1 VKRANSARKTARRR
15 TAKKPAAPPQPAA
28 PLNAAAIAEKLS
40 TLDVAAIASKLK
52 QGKPLLVSE
61 RRALERWRKRQVGP
75 RTDAE
80 RMRAMRARAT
90 DVVIPPCKDPA
101 RRARCER
108 DLKLF
113 CDTYLARTFPLAW
126 SQAQFEHLGLI
137 QQVELHGGRL
147 ASAAPRGDGK
157 TSRSI
162 AGACHASFYKHARF
176 IILLAATAAL
186 GKKLLRDL
194 VQLICDNDLLAE
206 DFPEIC
212 LPIREAYGKPNR
224 AKYITVQG
232 KPARIDLTTT
242 RLVLP
247 GGMVAVGGCGILEA
261 VRGQRHSCPDGSVIR
276 PDLAIIDDINTRKS
290 SASPQQ
296 NRQRLAILA
305 GDIQR
310 LAGPDKSLRAVAC
323 MTVIHRDDAADQ
335 LLDHKRHPEWRGQRK
350 KLVYRWPDAE
360 ELWKR
365 YAELL
370 RDGALAGDGGKAA
383 TEFYAANRAA
393 MDKGAVVG
401 WEARFEAGAEL
412 SAIQCAYN
420 ILFRDG
426 GDAFESEMQNSP
438 LVHSSTVYEI
448 TPQVVAS
455 KLNGSRPGE
464 VPATA
469 TTLTAF
475 IDINRYGL
483 HWTACSWAGDMTG
496 SVVAYGRWP
505 ADGSP
510 VWSEKNPRGETE
522 PQALFRCLT
531 ELAGQLTRQ
540 GAFMRG
546 GVPCRLDS
554 LSVDVGYLPDAVFQF
569 LTASRLPT
577 IVIASRGRDAK
588 HYRQGKAVRMGDH
601 WLIADWPNKGRVLI
615 HDSDFAR
622 MNLQQSL
629 LLPAGSPGGLTLSGD
644 DPSAHARFAEQL
656 CSERLAEYI
665 RGDISDHYLWARVV
679 GVRNDWLDA
688 TVGCRVAASYL
699 LNVTGATA
707 AATVATTPTAA
718 VPPPAPAA
726 RSRPPVSYDSGW

>member
-1 VKRANSARKTARRR
+1 MAKPRKKATKAKKTVAQ
-15 TAKKPAAPPQPAA
+15 TAKISPSTVAD
-28 PLNAAAIAEKLS
+28 KLV
-40 TLDVAAIASKLK
+40 TLDVAAIAQKLK
-52 QGKPLLVSE
+52 AGKPLLVSE
-61 RRALERWRKRQVGP
+61 RRALERWRKRQQP
-75 RTDAE
+75 AKSDAE

-90 DVVIPPCKDPA
+90 DVAIPPCKNPE

-113 CDTYLARTFPLAW
+113 CDVYLARTFPLAW
-126 SQAQFEHLGLI
+126 SQDQIEHLGLI
-137 QQVELHGGRL
+137 QQVALHGGRL

-157 TSRSI
+157 TTRSV
-162 AGACHASFYKHARF
+162 AGATWAAFYGHASF
-176 IILLAATAAL
+176 IVLLAATAAL

-310 LAGPDKSLRAVAC
+310 LAGPDRSLRAVAC
-323 MTVIHRDDAADQ
+323 MTVIPRDDAADQ
-335 LLDHKRHPEWRGQRK
+335 LLDHKRHPEWRGTRK

-365 YAELL
+365 YGELL
-370 RDGALAGDGGKAA
+370 RDGALAGDAGAAA
-383 TEFYAANRAA
+383 TDFYKANRPA

-401 WEARFEAGAEL
+401 WEQRFEKVAEL

-420 ILFRDG
+420 ILLRDG
-426 GDAFESEMQNSP
+426 SDAFAAEMQNEP

-448 TPQVVAS
+448 GPQIVAS
-455 KLNGSRPGE
+455 KLNGLKPGE

-475 IDINRYGL
+475 CDVNRYGL
-483 HWTACSWAGDMTG
+483 HWSVCGWSGDMTG
-496 SVVAYGRWP
+496 SVVSYGRWP
-505 ADGSP
+505 QDGSP

-522 PQALFRCLT
+522 SQALFRNLT
-531 ELAGQLTRQ
+531 ELAAQLTRS
-540 GAFMRG
+540 GAFVRA

-588 HYRQGKAVRMGDH
+588 HYRQGKAVRVGDH
-601 WLIADWPNKGRVLI
+601 WLVADWPNKGRVLI
-615 HDSDFAR
+615 HDADFAR
-622 MNLQQSL
+622 MSLQQAL
-629 LLPAGSPGGLTLSGD
+629 LLPTGSPGGLTLSGE
-644 DPSAHARFAEQL
+644 DPALHARFAEQL

-665 RGDISDHYLWARVV
+665 RGNVSDHYLWARVV

-699 LNVTGATA
+699 LNLTGATA
-707 AATVATTPTAA
+707 AATVATTPSA
-718 VPPPAPAA
+718 VPQTPAAPAA
-726 RSRPPVSYDSGW
+726 PRPRVSYDSSW